1 MFWPWPLPKPT
12 PHTRLETN
20 VFLKDV
26 KLVPIHLLE
35 NPSQLSTVLENVA
48 FVNFVKVISLDKS
61 PIVNVGAKL
70 DKNNVSTIVKLV
82 VLNVSLVDLL
92 VLLKDSDI
100 ENDVFD

>member
-1 MFWPWPLPKPT
+1 MLPSVNP
-12 PHTRLETN
+12 ETN

-26 KLVPIHLLE
+26 KLVPIHSLE

-48 FVNFVKVISLDKS
+48 FVNFVKVVFLDKS
-61 PIVNVGAKL
+61 PIVNVGARL

-92 VLLKDSDI
+92 VLPKDSDI